1 MKFKIT
7 KKGLKDGFYKK
18 WKEITMKMQLDINP
32 EDLLSFDK
40 MIAMPAIKV
49 MYIIG
54 LICIAVFG
62 IKIIF
67 EGSVFGF
74 FSGIATVVVGVV
86 IWRIICESAIL
97 LFGIYDRLGDI
108 KMALKGEEAKK
119 VVASAATVLTPKA
132 PKETKAVKKPAKRKA
147 KKAIFNI

>member
-1 MKFKIT
+1 
-7 KKGLKDGFYKK
+7 
-18 WKEITMKMQLDINP
+18 MKMQLDINP

-54 LICIAVFG
+54 LICIAIFG
-62 IKIIF
+62 IKFIF
-67 EGSVFGF
+67 EGSIVGF

-86 IWRIICESAIL
+86 IWRITCESAIL

-108 KMALKGEEAKK
+108 KMALKGEEAQK
-119 VVASAATVLTPKA
+119 VVAPAAAAPKA
-132 PKETKAVKKPAKRKA
+132 PKEPKAAKKPAKRKA
-147 KKAIFNI
+147 KKAKAKKA

>member
-62 IKIIF
+62 VKIIF

-119 VVASAATVLTPKA
+119 IAAPAAVTAPKA
-132 PKETKAVKKPAKRKA
+132 PKEVKAAKKPAKRKA
-147 KKAIFNI
+147 KKAKTKKA

>member
-1 MKFKIT
+1 MDLKTTQKDL
-7 KKGLKDGFYKK
+7 KKGFYKK

-108 KMALKGEEAKK
+108 KMALKGEEVKK
-119 VVASAATVLTPKA
+119 VAVPAAVLAPKA
-132 PKETKAVKKPAKRKA
+132 PKETKAAKKPAKRKA
-147 KKAIFNI
+147 KKAKAKKA

>member
-1 MKFKIT
+1 
-7 KKGLKDGFYKK
+7 
-18 WKEITMKMQLDINP
+18 MKMQLDINP

-54 LICIAVFG
+54 LICIAIFG
-62 IKIIF
+62 IKFIF
-67 EGSVFGF
+67 EGSIVGF

-86 IWRIICESAIL
+86 IWRITCESAIL

-119 VVASAATVLTPKA
+119 VVAPAAATAPKA
-132 PKETKAVKKPAKRKA
+132 PNEPKAAKKPAKRKA
-147 KKAIFNI
+147 KAKAKKA

>member
-1 MKFKIT
+1 MDFK
-7 KKGLKDGFYKK
+7 KSFYKK

-119 VVASAATVLTPKA
+119 VAVPAAATAPKA
-132 PKETKAVKKPAKRKA
+132 PKEPKAAKKPAKRKA
-147 KKAIFNI
+147 KAKAKKA

>member
-1 MKFKIT
+1 MNLNTT
-7 KKGLKDGFYKK
+7 KKDFKKGFDKK

-62 IKIIF
+62 ITLIF
-67 EGSVFGF
+67 EGSIVGF

-86 IWRIICESAIL
+86 IWRITCESAIL

-108 KMALKGEEAKK
+108 KVALKGDETKK
-119 VVASAATVLTPKA
+119 LATFAAASAPKA
-132 PKETKAVKKPAKRKA
+132 VKEPKAAKKPAKKKA
-147 KKAIFNI
+147 KKAKTKKA

>member
-1 MKFKIT
+1 MDLKTTQKDL
-7 KKGLKDGFYKK
+7 KKGFYKK

-62 IKIIF
+62 VKIIF

-119 VVASAATVLTPKA
+119 IAAPAAVTAPKA
-132 PKETKAVKKPAKRKA
+132 PKEVKAAKKPAKRKA
-147 KKAIFNI
+147 KKAKTKKA

>member
-1 MKFKIT
+1 
-7 KKGLKDGFYKK
+7 
-18 WKEITMKMQLDINP
+18 MKMQLDINP

-40 MIAMPAIKV
+40 MIAMPANKV

-54 LICIAVFG
+54 LICIAIFG
-62 IKIIF
+62 IKFIF
-67 EGSVFGF
+67 EGSIVGF

-86 IWRIICESAIL
+86 IWRITCESAIL

-119 VVASAATVLTPKA
+119 VAVPAAATAPKA
-132 PKETKAVKKPAKRKA
+132 PKEPKAAKKPAKRKA
-147 KKAIFNI
+147 KAKAKKA

>member
-1 MKFKIT
+1 
-7 KKGLKDGFYKK
+7 
-18 WKEITMKMQLDINP
+18 MKMQLDINP

-54 LICIAVFG
+54 LICIAIFG
-62 IKIIF
+62 IKFIF
-67 EGSVFGF
+67 EGSIVGF

-86 IWRIICESAIL
+86 IWRITCESAIL

-119 VVASAATVLTPKA
+119 VAVPAAFAAPKA
-132 PKETKAVKKPAKRKA
+132 PKELKAAKKPAKRKVKKAKA
-147 KKAIFNI
+147 KKV

>member
-1 MKFKIT
+1 
-7 KKGLKDGFYKK
+7 
-18 WKEITMKMQLDINP
+18 MKMQLDINP

-54 LICIAVFG
+54 LICIAIFG
-62 IKIIF
+62 IKFIF
-67 EGSVFGF
+67 EGSIVGF

-86 IWRIICESAIL
+86 IWRITCESAIL

-119 VVASAATVLTPKA
+119 VVAPAATTAPKA
-132 PKETKAVKKPAKRKA
+132 PKEPKAAKKPAKRKA
-147 KKAIFNI
+147 KAKAKKA

>member
-1 MKFKIT
+1 MDLKTTQKDL
-7 KKGLKDGFYKK
+7 KKGFYKK

-62 IKIIF
+62 VKIIF
-67 EGSVFGF
+67 EGSIFGF

-119 VVASAATVLTPKA
+119 IAVPAAVSAPKA
-132 PKETKAVKKPAKRKA
+132 PKAVKKPAKRKA
-147 KKAIFNI
+147 KKAKAKKA

>member
-108 KMALKGEEAKK
+108 KMALKCEETKK
-119 VVASAATVLTPKA
+119 VVASAVAAAPKA
-132 PKETKAVKKPAKRKA
+132 PKETKAAKKPAKRKA
-147 KKAIFNI
+147 KKAKAKKA